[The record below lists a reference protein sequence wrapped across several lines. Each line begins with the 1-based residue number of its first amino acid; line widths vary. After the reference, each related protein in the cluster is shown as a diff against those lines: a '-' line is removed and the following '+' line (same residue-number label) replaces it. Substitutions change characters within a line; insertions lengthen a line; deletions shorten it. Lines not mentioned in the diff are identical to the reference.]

1 MLDIIMVSIIAML
14 LINLVVVFIVLG
26 RGSQGSSWLLAI
38 LLTGTTG
45 AALAAVMAGLS
56 GAESSR
62 FIDLSLILIGL
73 AALPVVIRVVLLYR
87 TRNASEGQS

>member
-1 MLDIIMVSIIAML
+1 MLDIIMVSIIALL

-87 TRNASEGQS
+87 TRNTSEDQS